1 MKKLE
6 SRVYKGKWDLVI
18 FFSPLGRA
26 PNPGGFGNADKM
38 FDKIRLDDLNRVW
51 FPKWYWNGELSN
63 GFCTA
68 TNLCEFSD

>member
-38 FDKIRLDDLNRVW
+38 FDKIRLDDLKSSVVSQMVLEWRVI
-51 FPKWYWNGELSN
+51 KWVLHCHKLMRI
-63 GFCTA
+63 F
-68 TNLCEFSD
+68 